1 MCVRCFHLQECY
13 HAGICAED
21 ARVVYGGLQLAED
34 SVLSTFGV
42 QEGSSLQVLGRL
54 DGGAKKRKK
63 KTYTKP
69 KKAKHVHKSV
79 KLRVLKYYSVDDSG
93 KVTRTRKTCPTCGPG
108 IFMATHTDRFHCG
121 ACAMTFM
128 YNKA

>member
-1 MCVRCFHLQECY
+1 MHCY
-13 HAGICAED
+13 AGLPSED
-21 ARVVYGGLQLAED
+21 ARVVFGGKQLPED
-34 SVLSTFGV
+34 GVLATFGV
-42 QEGSSLQVLGRL
+42 QEGASLQFLGRL
-54 DGGAKKRKK
+54 DGGAKQRKK

-69 KKAKHVHKSV
+69 KKNKHTHKNV

-108 IFMATHTDRFHCG
+108 IFMATHKDRFHCG
-121 ACAMTFM
+121 ACSMTFM